1 MNSKYYSINKNE
13 KIVAKITKIA
23 VIVGVIVVIGVIGYQ
38 INETTYEKSSTE
50 EYYDG
55 IGSDAISH
63 VVYPDN
69 PQSLYGVQINKDK
82 YLLGE
87 NVYVRVTEIPRELKT
102 ELLFYTPTGKQF
114 FEIPIDGEKSQGFKQ
129 YFKPQLLKN
138 RNLCDVNDLIGQW
151 TVLFQDNPSEKIFFE
166 FTGEYLPGNEKY
178 FESLTCGAS
187 IQVPM
192 QPDYIPPED

>member
-1 MNSKYYSINKNE
+1 MDSKCYSINKNE

-23 VIVGVIVVIGVIGYQ
+23 VIVGVIVVIGVIGFQ

-50 EYYDG
+50 EYYEG
-55 IGSDAISH
+55 IGSDTISH

-178 FESLTCGAS
+178 FEPLTCGAS